1 MDMSIFPFWEH
12 LNSEERALIESRAR
26 KVRFEEGRII
36 SSMDMDC
43 LGVLYVYSGV
53 LRMYLYSEDGREV
66 TVSRMAENELCLM
79 TASCMFS
86 MDSFSAQIA
95 AESDV
100 EALLIP
106 IGTIVQLKEQNVYV
120 ENYVLS
126 VMTGRFAEI
135 LSAVEQLLFY
145 TLEQRVAT
153 FLLDETARTGG
164 DIVALTQEKIAQA
177 IGSAREAVTR
187 TLKGLSASGAV
198 EVSRGKIRILDRKAL
213 YEIVT

>member
-1 MDMSIFPFWEH
+1 MEDFTKFPFWEH
-12 LNSEERALIESRAR
+12 LNSEEKDMISSRAR
-26 KVRFEEGRII
+26 IVRFEAGKVI

-43 LGVLYVYSGV
+43 LGVLYLRSGV

-66 TVSRMAENELCLM
+66 TLSRMSDDDVCLM
-79 TASCMFS
+79 SASCMFS
-86 MDSFSAQIA
+86 MDYFAAQIA
-95 AESDV
+95 AETDV

-106 IGTIVQLKEQNVYV
+106 IGVISQLKLENIYV

-126 VMTGRFAEI
+126 VMTSRFSSI

-145 TLEQRVAT
+145 TLEQRIVT

-164 DIVALTQEKIAQA
+164 DTVALTQEKIAQA

-198 EVSRGKIRILDRKAL
+198 EVSRGKIKILDRKAL
-213 YEIVT
+213 YEKI